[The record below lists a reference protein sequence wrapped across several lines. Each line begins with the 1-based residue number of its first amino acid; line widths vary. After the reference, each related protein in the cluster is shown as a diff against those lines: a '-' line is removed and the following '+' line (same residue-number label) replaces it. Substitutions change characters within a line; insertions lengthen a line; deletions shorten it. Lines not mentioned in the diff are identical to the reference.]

1 MTKEERLSALTD
13 RLAIGPLDAALYIE
27 ALTHGSG
34 SGRDYQRLEF
44 LGDRVLGLCIADM
57 LYRRFPDEPEGMLSP
72 RLNVLVS
79 GQICAE
85 IAREYQLGELVIL
98 GKQAHDD
105 GGRDS
110 ANILGDVV
118 ESLIGAVYLDHGL
131 DAAQELIAR
140 LWGDRIT
147 AQNKAP
153 RHPKSALQEW
163 AAANDRRPPEYR
175 VTDRGGPAHAPH
187 FLVDVSIHNLAKAS
201 GEGASKQEAEK
212 AAALALLMIL
222 DPEAAS

>member
-1 MTKEERLSALTD
+1 LTRQERLSALAE
-13 RLAIGPLDAALYIE
+13 RLGIGPHDAALYIE

-34 SGRDYQRLEF
+34 NGRDYQRLEF

-57 LYRRFPDEPEGMLSP
+57 LYHRFPNEPEGMLSP

-79 GQICAE
+79 GETCAA
-85 IAREYQLGELVIL
+85 IARENNLGSLVVL

-110 ANILGDVV
+110 VNILGDVV
-118 ESLIGAVYLDHGL
+118 ESLIGAVYIDRGL

-147 AQNKAP
+147 AQHKAP
-153 RHPKSALQEW
+153 QHPKSALQEW
-163 AAANDRRPPEYR
+163 AAANNRKPPEYR
-175 VTDRGGPAHAPH
+175 VSDRGGPAHAPH
-187 FLVDVSIHNLAKAS
+187 FTVDVSIPNLAKAS

-212 AAALALLMIL
+212 AAALALLTML
-222 DPEAAS
+222 DPGAVS

>member
-1 MTKEERLSALTD
+1 MTKEERLSTLSS
-13 RLAIGPLDAALYIE
+13 RLGIGAQDAALYIE

-34 SGRDYQRLEF
+34 NGRDYQRLEF

-57 LYRRFPDEPEGMLSP
+57 LYQRFPDEPEGMLSP

-79 GQICAE
+79 GEICAE
-85 IAREYQLGELVIL
+85 IARENQLGELLIL

-118 ESLIGAVYLDHGL
+118 ESLIGAVYIDRGL
-131 DAAQELIAR
+131 DKAKELIAR

-147 AQNKAP
+147 AQHSAP

-163 AAANDRRPPEYR
+163 AAANDRKPPEYR

-187 FLVDVSIHNLAKAS
+187 FTVEVSIPNLAKAS
-201 GEGASKQEAEK
+201 GDGSSKQEAQK
-212 AAALALLMIL
+212 AAAHALLQLI
-222 DPEAAS
+222 DPETTS

>member
-1 MTKEERLSALTD
+1 MTQQERLAALAASLGIT
-13 RLAIGPLDAALYIE
+13 AHDAALYIE

-57 LYRRFPDEPEGMLSP
+57 LYRRFPEEPEGMLSP

-79 GQICAE
+79 GEICAE
-85 IAREYQLGELVIL
+85 IARENDLGSLVVL
-98 GKQAHDD
+98 GKQANDD
-105 GGRDS
+105 GGRES
-110 ANILGDVV
+110 VNILGDVV
-118 ESLIGAVYLDHGL
+118 ESLIGAVYLDRGL
-131 DAAQELIAR
+131 DAAHELIAR
-140 LWGDRIT
+140 LWGERIT
-147 AQNKAP
+147 AQHRAP

-163 AAANDRRPPEYR
+163 AAANNRKPPEYR

-187 FLVDVSIHNLAKAS
+187 FTVEVSVPNLAKAN

-212 AAALALLMIL
+212 AAAHALLTLI
-222 DPEAAS
+222 DPEAMS